1 MSLEEDD
8 HQLLDIPE
16 IGDGPVTQ
24 IELQSAFISV
34 SPGPVANETSS
45 RVGTPLLRPSASVSS
60 SETPNLNVEGIPRSS
75 SMPVRR

>member
-1 MSLEEDD
+1 
-8 HQLLDIPE
+8 LLDIPE

-34 SPGPVANETSS
+34 SPGPVANET
-45 RVGTPLLRPSASVSS
+45 PNLLRPSASVSS